1 VSRRSSEWPPL
12 WDEDPTPGDPH
23 EVAAL
28 GRKLRKMAE
37 MIDEQS
43 RVIKELSSVDG
54 WDSEAGRAFNEVAD
68 GAGDRLK
75 KAFERYDEAA
85 NALGSKVAQGESKEF
100 AGELQR
106 AQTKADKALAEY
118 KEAEAEHDIADREV
132 KKFTDR
138 YPVTHIPA
146 ADKEEY
152 ERWEKKRADAL
163 DRIGQA
169 RQAVKDAREIF
180 EEAGDRAARHIRNV
194 VHHDAVRDPGGF
206 MNWLAD
212 WADTFSN
219 ISAIL
224 SVLAVICA
232 FVPPLQFLVPI
243 FATLAILCSA
253 AALAGHAYDMSV
265 RGGKVNWL
273 KLGTD
278 TLGVLPGLGALKG
291 FRALT
296 GLKGV
301 AKLKSFGKLGTF
313 RSFDGVAAVDGVGH
327 NFLNGLSV
335 TLTNKTLGAG
345 LALGNKLKVPNL
357 PEQFVPLGGKEITAA
372 IKGTGLASALNRMFT
387 GENGGRTG
395 YQEPPLPAPVPVP
408 GPTPAP
414 ASGRTPDLSPD
425 SMPSPSPGPSPQPFH
440 AALAA

>member
-1 VSRRSSEWPPL
+1 VSRRSGDWPPL

-23 EVAAL
+23 EVAEL

-37 MIDEQS
+37 MIDEQAK
-43 RVIKELSSVDG
+43 VIKALSSVEG
-54 WDSEAGRAFNEVAD
+54 WDSDAGRAFNEVAD

-85 NALGSKVAQGESKEF
+85 NALGEKVADGESKEF
-100 AGELQR
+100 AGELHR
-106 AQTKADKALAEY
+106 AQQKADKALADY
-118 KEAEAEHDIADREV
+118 HEAKGDHDFAEREV
-132 KKFTDR
+132 KKYTDK
-138 YPVTHIPA
+138 YLVTEIPE
-146 ADKEEY
+146 ADRPEY
-152 ERWEKKRADAL
+152 ERWKKKQNEAL
-163 DRIGQA
+163 HRIGQA
-169 RQAVKDAREIF
+169 RKDVKGARDIF
-180 EEAGDRAARHIRNV
+180 DDAGDRAARHIKNI

-219 ISAIL
+219 LSAIL

-243 FATLAILCSA
+243 FATLAVLSSA

-265 RGGKVNWL
+265 RGGKVDWL

-278 TLGVLPGLGALKG
+278 ALGILPGLGSLKG
-291 FRALT
+291 FRALV

-301 AKLKSFGKLGTF
+301 AKLRALGKLGTWGSF
-313 RSFDGVAAVDGVGH
+313 RGIAAVDGIGH

-335 TLTNKTLGAG
+335 GLTNKTLAG
-345 LALGNKLKVPNL
+345 GLKLGQKLGISGL
-357 PEQFVPLGGKEITAA
+357 PEKLVPLGGKEITAA
-372 IKGTGLASALNRMFT
+372 IKGTGLASALHRMFS
-387 GENGGRTG
+387 GENGGTTG
-395 YQEPPLPAPVPVP
+395 YQPPAEKPAPT
-408 GPTPAP
+408 PT
-414 ASGRTPDLSPD
+414 
-425 SMPSPSPGPSPQPFH
+425 PSPSPGASPKPFH